1 MARLRILAISD
12 VHGKED
18 IVDKFLEWFSRENMD
33 FDIVVFAGDIG
44 NPQRP
49 GSMCRILAKIRD
61 ALGKPVYYVRGNW
74 DLDEKCGEEGI
85 YDLEETGPRY
95 FGDIVIVGHGR
106 NAKPFELH
114 KPYKQVILVTHY
126 PPYSIM
132 DKGKLIDNYHQSIHA
147 GLVEINYLV
156 EWYKPRV
163 HIFGHSH
170 SYGGIDIEYNGVYYV
185 NVARLD
191 RTMRDG
197 TPIGNYAIIDVNSS
211 GSVHIEWRFLNGV
224 WKKCQSCGRVVH
236 IPEKWALCRKCA
248 HKSELRFT
256 GVNAKPELKLTFK
269 NPFDDRIVYRTR
281 LQVPYKTL
289 KDQLS
294 YEDFLDKLISR
305 EAKRF
310 VVADRYRA
318 LELSK
323 DKIIE
328 FYNMSD
334 QRELT
339 PFSEYLFAC
348 DERLSGRRLCV
359 LMKAFSMD
367 KRVHVIW
374 RIRDSDTALGN
385 YEVLN
390 EYVFIKERV
399 IRGRDGLLHALR
411 NVGFTPIVYTI
422 E

>member
-1 MARLRILAISD
+1 VARLRILAISD

-18 IVDKFLEWFSRENMD
+18 IVDYFLEWFARENVE

-49 GSMCRILAKIRD
+49 GSMCRILRRLRAS
-61 ALGKPVYYVRGNW
+61 LGKPVYYVKGNW
-74 DLDEKCGEEGI
+74 DIEEGCNEEGV
-85 YDLEETGPRY
+85 YDLEKTGPVY
-95 FGDIVIVGHGR
+95 FGDIVLVGHGR
-106 NAKPFELH
+106 NSRPFELH
-114 KPYKQVILVTHY
+114 RDYKQVVLVTHY

-147 GLVEINYLV
+147 GLIEINYLV
-156 EWYKPRV
+156 DWYKPRV

-170 SYGGIDIEYNGVYYV
+170 SYGGIDVEYNGVYYV

-197 TPIGNYAIIDVNSS
+197 TPIGNYAVIDVDSE
-211 GSVHIEWRFLNGV
+211 GRVHIEWRFLNGV
-224 WKKCQSCGRVVH
+224 WKKCQGCGKLVH
-236 IPEKWALCRKCA
+236 IPQKWALCRKCA
-248 HKSELRFT
+248 HKSELRFS
-256 GVNAKPELKLTFK
+256 GIAGKPTLVLTFK
-269 NPFDDRIVYRTR
+269 NPFEDRIMYRKQ
-281 LQVPYKTL
+281 LHIPYKTL

-294 YEDFLDKLISR
+294 YEDFIDRIVSR

-310 VVADRYRA
+310 VVADRFRA

-328 FYNMSD
+328 FYDMGEE
-334 QRELT
+334 RELT

-348 DERLSGRRLCV
+348 DERISGRRLCV

-374 RIRDSDTALGN
+374 RIRDSDAALGN

-390 EYVFIKERV
+390 EYVFIKEKV
-399 IRGRDGLLHALR
+399 IRGKDGLLHALR
-411 NVGFTPIVYTI
+411 NVGFTPVVYTL